1 MGLLMLLRPM
11 LTYFSCL
18 VSIAFF
24 QGMSYVAK
32 KLYHKHLPLQLC
44 FGGTIVEELQV
55 GNPRFTKHYQ
65 HAADKSLLLKS
76 WYASLHKA

>member
-1 MGLLMLLRPM
+1 MFFLLGIYRL
-11 LTYFSCL
+11 FS
-18 VSIAFF
+18 
-24 QGMSYVAK
+24 GMSYVAK

-76 WYASLHKA
+76 WYA